1 MTRVSSLEKI
11 KQTGSITINKSLV
24 DNKSGYTVESRSGSR
39 PRSRPGSRTGSI
51 NRWESSL
58 WTEKEDDNGKE

>member
-1 MTRVSSLEKI
+1 MTRVSSLKKI
-11 KQTGSITINKSLV
+11 KRTGSITINKSVV
-24 DNKSGYTVESRSGSR
+24 DNKSGCTVESRSGSR

-58 WTEKEDDNGKE
+58 WTEQEDDNGKE

>member
-1 MTRVSSLEKI
+1 MTRVSSLKKI

-24 DNKSGYTVESRSGSR
+24 DNKSGYTVESRTGSR
-39 PRSRPGSRTGSI
+39 PRSRPESRTGSI

>member
-1 MTRVSSLEKI
+1 MIRVSSLEKI
-11 KQTGSITINKSLV
+11 NQTGSITINKSLV
-24 DNKSGYTVESRSGSR
+24 DNKSGYTVESRSGRR